1 MNSIIESMIKNSEL
15 SKKNS
20 QTFDSMIALE
30 VALPIAFI
38 VVFLIILLLTYFL
51 KEIVIRKKKKKS
63 FAATNRNQHQNSRIL
78 NSMDYTQ
85 VRKLNNYANVTTSKL
100 NESAQYYEEPR
111 AGFYHV
117 QKLNHNYNYEKIYS
131 DKFKRIQSNLIPM
144 PPIQFCNNNNKLCKI
159 EETNSYGL
167 PSIHNFEPLNS
178 NETSRYEINLTKNKS
193 KSINLNASQLLNKQ
207 MKKDEKKSEK
217 NRIRRSYSNSKL
229 DIKKWQSLLA
239 KQKPCLNKHKKWPSK
254 IMTEHELKT
263 FLAQNKKLTIKNNNV
278 SILNSEKDLYR
289 IKKFTTTTT
298 TTTCTT
304 TTTTN
309 TFETI
314 NPKLTETNIKKVN
327 NRLSLMK
334 ALNINLSETKLS
346 LKENTLVKLGQ
357 KLKEK
362 TKSEKNMLLLK
373 NVKIS
378 KEEKLNDPNS
388 FSIANKHLKN
398 VKYSRLC
405 KSFTFL
411 SHKLNDS
418 ITKKKVINSIKV
430 NSFASDPSK
439 LGSFSS
445 FKTNQNNYLKSMHT
459 FKTKGLSMSSIFEKV
474 SSVTNWNKNV
484 NSRINDSNNISNP
497 QTNSLMFSNSSSL
510 NSQLTTLMQTNN
522 NFGSIIA
529 SNFGSVNLKNQ
540 MGVNSKLKQKSMRQ
554 RTYSDGNC
562 LSESGSVLDCKNL
575 NNQNNNNKILPNIS
589 VHSVSVSKLTFIRNR
604 V

>member
-15 SKKNS
+15 SKKSSHNS
-20 QTFDSMIALE
+20 DSMIALE

-100 NESAQYYEEPR
+100 NESIQYYEEPR

-117 QKLNHNYNYEKIYS
+117 QKINHNYNYEKIYS

-144 PPIQFCNNNNKLCKI
+144 PPIQFCNNNKLCKI

-167 PSIHNFEPLNS
+167 PSIHNFEPLNT
-178 NETSRYEINLTKNKS
+178 NETSRFEINLTKNKS
-193 KSINLNASQLLNKQ
+193 KSINLNASQQNKQ
-207 MKKDEKKSEK
+207 MKDEKKSEK
-217 NRIRRSYSNSKL
+217 NHRIRRSYSNSKL

-239 KQKPCLNKHKKWPSK
+239 KQKPCLNKSKKWPSK

-298 TTTCTT
+298 TTSTT
-304 TTTTN
+304 TTTTIN

-314 NPKLTETNIKKVN
+314 NPKLTETNIKKVS

-334 ALNINLSETKLS
+334 ALSINLSETKLS

-362 TKSEKNMLLLK
+362 TSEKNMLLLK
-373 NVKIS
+373 NVKIL
-378 KEEKLNDPNS
+378 KEENLNDQNS
-388 FSIANKHLKN
+388 FSITNKHLKN

-474 SSVTNWNKNV
+474 SSVANWNKNV

-575 NNQNNNNKILPNIS
+575 NNQNNNKILPNIS

-604 V
+604 I